1 MKKTLLSFL
10 IGMMMLCAME
20 TTAQSIVAYNAL
32 TYFGVNAEES
42 VGFPTF
48 LILPAEY
55 ARSQELA
62 DLDLRTKQTFIE
74 NPSIT
79 NALVKKMENNLKKI
93 KASGEADP
101 ESIQI
106 IEKEIAD
113 MKEQSSSEFSDMG
126 NNEDLEAMRKELM
139 SHAVVKKYFWAAETM
154 YGNIVAVC
162 DRKTLPVL
170 NYMNKVWG
178 IMNDKGK
185 MIIPCEYKQGA
196 EFNWCDEKLDVI
208 LLRDFNGV
216 HLFNSKGKLITDKA
230 YWEVKFCESDA
241 YTAVV
246 VMLDKTDFQTGRHL
260 YGLLDP
266 KTGREIHQHEY
277 EEILSANGGKGPIYG
292 LRNHDNKRYILAP
305 DGRETESYSNSFALS
320 QNQETNK

>member
-1 MKKTLLSFL
+1 MKKLKTIIIEL
-10 IGMMMLCAME
+10 MLALFCMPAG
-20 TTAQSIVAYNAL
+20 AQSIVAYNAL
-32 TYFGVNAEES
+32 TYFGVNADDS

-55 ARSQELA
+55 AKSQELA

-74 NPSIT
+74 SPSIT
-79 NALVKKMENNLKKI
+79 NALVKKMEDNLKKI

-106 IEKEIAD
+106 IEEEIAD
-113 MKEQSSSEFSDMG
+113 MKKQSLSEFSDMG
-126 NNEDLEAMRKELM
+126 NKEDLEAMREELM
-139 SHAVVKKYFWAAETM
+139 SHAIVKKYFWAAETM

-162 DRKTLPVL
+162 DRKTPPVL
-170 NYMNKVWG
+170 NNMNKVWG
-178 IMNDKGK
+178 IMNDKGE
-185 MIIPCEYKQGA
+185 MLIPCEYKQGA

-216 HLFNSKGKLITDKA
+216 HLFNSKGRLITNKA
-230 YWEVKFCESDA
+230 YREVYFCESDT

-246 VMLDKTDFQTGRHL
+246 VMLDKTDPKTGNHL
-260 YGLLDP
+260 YGLVDP
-266 KTGREIHQHEY
+266 KSGREVHQYEY

-292 LRNHDNKRYILAP
+292 LRNHDNKRYVLAR
-305 DGRETESYSNSFALS
+305 DGRETESY
-320 QNQETNK
+320 TK